1 MPLGKMTEV
10 CGVAGAGKTQFCMQL
25 AVDATI
31 PEEFGG
37 VGGHAVY
44 VDTEGSLVVE
54 RLAEMAAATV
64 QHIGEV
70 TQDMEEGE
78 DKGAWSP
85 FKWACLA
92 KILRCHD
99 D

>member
-1 MPLGKMTEV
+1 MTEL

-25 AVDATI
+25 AVDVTI

-37 VGGHAVY
+37 VGGQAVY

-64 QHIGEV
+64 QHLGDL

-78 DKGAWSP
+78 DKGVWSSTSGSVLL
-85 FKWACLA
+85 K
-92 KILRCHD
+92 
-99 D
+99 